1 MSPVSERSWSMEGH
15 NVVSC
20 LPFFSTGVNFV
31 LFVSVRLFLYLLVL
45 CCISQ
50 PRIVKCIGYSS
61 PSASFLISSTT
72 VSLKKENVCSR
83 YFIYLFF
90 FSILSLSLFPLPLPT
105 SSICQITFTGHV
117 LFMKT
122 SKTFVNMATSK

>member
-15 NVVSC
+15 NVVIC
-20 LPFFSTGVNFV
+20 LTFLFSTGVNFV

-50 PRIVKCIGYSS
+50 LRIVKCIGYSS

-72 VSLKKENVCSR
+72 VSLKKENVCSG

-90 FSILSLSLFPLPLPT
+90 FSILSLSLFPLSLPT
-105 SSICQITFTGHV
+105 STICQITFTGHV

-122 SKTFVNMATSK
+122 LKTFVNMPT

>member
-15 NVVSC
+15 NVVIC
-20 LPFFSTGVNFV
+20 LTFLFSTGVNFV

-50 PRIVKCIGYSS
+50 LRIVKCIGYSS

-72 VSLKKENVCSR
+72 VSLRKGKCVFWLFYIFIFLF
-83 YFIYLFF
+83 YFIS
-90 FSILSLSLFPLPLPT
+90 FSFP
-105 SSICQITFTGHV
+105 SSSTHV
-117 LFMKT
+117 LHMSNHFYRSCAVHENIKN
-122 SKTFVNMATSK
+122 FC